1 MGAAGRICYRD
12 VLPFTAMVMIEC
24 IIVGGNTLFKSAT
37 SKGINS
43 YVFTTYVFIVGFIF
57 LIPCAFIVRRRS
69 NVPALK
75 LSIVVKLFLLSLI
88 GYVSQLFGYVGI
100 KYSSPTLSSV
110 MSNLAPAFTFI
121 LAFVFRLEN
130 FNFRSYASQAK
141 IVGTVVSISGALV
154 ATLYD
159 GTPVT
164 LSSDSSSLYWIIGG
178 ILLAS
183 QNFLLSFVL
192 VSQAHIMMRYP
203 VELMVVFVFGLSG
216 LIVAALAGLIMVR
229 DLDSWKLKPD
239 MMLASI
245 IYMGISTGFLNGLI
259 QIWALRL
266 KGPVYVAMFKP
277 FSIVIAVV
285 MGVIFLGDSLRLG
298 SAAGGIIISLGFYA
312 VLWGKAKEGGGT
324 HYMTTSSKDTETSP
338 LLQAHALESGN
349 RLDPDN

>member
-1 MGAAGRICYRD
+1 MGSTTRICYRD
-12 VLPFTAMVMIEC
+12 ILPFTAMVMIEC

-37 SKGINS
+37 SQGINS

-57 LIPCAFIVRRRS
+57 LIPCAFIVRWQLRS
-69 NVPALK
+69 NIPPLK
-75 LSIVVKLFLLSLI
+75 LSIVVKLFILSLI
-88 GYVSQLFGYVGI
+88 GYLSQIFGYVGI

-121 LAFVFRLEN
+121 LAFVFRMERL
-130 FNFRSYASQAK
+130 NFRSYTSQAK

-159 GTPVT
+159 GTSVN

-183 QNFLLSFVL
+183 QNFLLPFVL
-192 VSQAHIMMRYP
+192 VSQAQIMMQYP

-216 LIVAALAGLIMVR
+216 LIVAAFAGLIMVR
-229 DLDSWKLKPD
+229 DLDAWKLKPD

-259 QIWALRL
+259 QVCSLRL

-277 FSIVIAVV
+277 FSIVTAVV
-285 MGVIFLGDSLRLG
+285 MGVIFLGDSLHPG
-298 SAAGGIIISLGFYA
+298 SVAGGVIISLGFYA
-312 VLWGKAKEGGGT
+312 VLWGKSKEDGSV
-324 HYMTTSSKDTETSP
+324 HSRETSSTQTVTSP
-338 LLQAHALESGN
+338 LLQANALEAGGQQT
-349 RLDPDN
+349 